1 MRPGKGCLRGQR
13 RQHRPLSLLA
23 VDGGKISSHFRSLP
37 KDPRSH
43 QRAEGSPSLRSHP
56 EGPAFS
62 PAGRGISLSAASSRR
77 TRVLTGGP
85 RDLPLCAVI
94 PKDPRS
100 HQRVEGSPSLRRH
113 PEGPA
118 FSPAGRCARDE
129 SKFKLNCD
137 PSSPFPFSEQDRR
150 LCAAPPKPGYTPPFC
165 NHRCREEGRMTIEE
179 KIEQAI
185 ALGKTK
191 ASDILA
197 ERAEA
202 HTRRAAALQA
212 NQKKMKLSITVSPAG
227 AAASEAEFQTAG
239 FLAAAGDSWFD
250 YPLHDVLKLL
260 EDDHGYNVESTAHK
274 GDPIEK
280 MAYTGGQLDDFA
292 RKLEKIQARGAVP
305 KAVLVSGGGD
315 DIAGAEFGM
324 LLNNAFSPIA
334 GWDDDIVDGVVNQRL
349 LTAYVKMLTTITD
362 LCQTMFSEAI
372 PILVHGYD
380 YPVPDGRGFLGGWPF
395 PGPWLDPGFREK
407 NFDNNTP
414 EDLQVRI
421 GMMQT
426 VMDQFNSMVQTL
438 PAQPGFTHVRY
449 IDLRG
454 TLSNHLTDYKDCYT
468 NDTPPTEKGFAAVAD
483 KFATVLAS
491 LP

>member
-1 MRPGKGCLRGQR
+1 
-13 RQHRPLSLLA
+13 
-23 VDGGKISSHFRSLP
+23 
-37 KDPRSH
+37 
-43 QRAEGSPSLRSHP
+43 
-56 EGPAFS
+56 
-62 PAGRGISLSAASSRR
+62 
-77 TRVLTGGP
+77 
-85 RDLPLCAVI
+85 
-94 PKDPRS
+94 
-100 HQRVEGSPSLRRH
+100 
-113 PEGPA
+113 
-118 FSPAGRCARDE
+118 
-129 SKFKLNCD
+129 
-137 PSSPFPFSEQDRR
+137 
-150 LCAAPPKPGYTPPFC
+150 
-165 NHRCREEGRMTIEE
+165 MTIED

-191 ASDILA
+191 VDDILA
-197 ERAEA
+197 ARADA

-227 AAASEAEFQTAG
+227 AAPSEAEFQTAG

-260 EDDHGYNVESTAHK
+260 EDHHGYNVESTAHK

-315 DIAGAEFGM
+315 DVAGAEFGM

-334 GWDDDIVDGVVNQRL
+334 GWDTEIVDGVLNERI
-349 LTAYVKMLTTITD
+349 LTAYVKMLTTITG
-362 LCQTMFSEAI
+362 LCQKMFGKLI

-380 YPVPDGRGFLGGWPF
+380 YAVPDGRGFLGGWPF

-426 VMDQFNSMVQTL
+426 IMDQFNSMVASL
-438 PAQPGFTHVRY
+438 PGRAGFTHVRY

-454 TLSNHLTDYKDCYT
+454 TLSNHLNDYKDWWA
-468 NDTPPTEKGFAAVAD
+468 NELHPTEKGFEAVTD
-483 KFATVLAS
+483 KFAAVLAT